1 MDDETTEEVM
11 YMTVLGCELAKPNP
25 LRPGVNRSPSYF
37 ETLKQYCHLPIMQ
50 KEGFNRFLQLY
61 MDSQVTTTTTT
72 NILPLLRF
80 VTDQVQVVVVNPESS
95 ADSIQLTKRVMYL
108 ELFKDLQVL
117 CTQPD
122 NVATRE
128 LGQRV
133 AAELDV
139 TYGEQVGVQYRKY
152 NKTSDKTLLRFVTEG
167 MLLQIIGDNPTM
179 AGYSCLV
186 LDFYEPTSN
195 VDRLLPLLKKA
206 IGLRYDLQVV
216 IMSTKYFEKFALYFD
231 VPHGLTIGGS
241 SFPVGVQHVIEA
253 VADYCETACHTV
265 NQIHQ
270 DQSPGDILVFLATDI
285 HVDRVVAQ
293 LRGAIPDMETLPLYG
308 KLSKAEKAKALRS
321 RDKSRCVI
329 TTNFAESSNTVE
341 GIVYVVG
348 KSIAILIGGDKLM
361 FAVDCGFEM
370 QSVYNPRVRI
380 ATIQPWPISKPSAD
394 LRTAC
399 AGGGRPGL
407 CYRLYTREMYD
418 ALHETSYTSSLKDC
432 VPAAILALKSAGINS
447 IGTFNFLDP
456 ASEEVYLRGITD
468 VNAMNLIDEVGI
480 ITPAGKVAATLPI
493 DLTWY
498 NAFNEAIKLGCLSE
512 LIDIAALASVKNPIF
527 LRPHETQHAADL
539 PHGQFTA
546 PLSDHMTEL
555 NTLRAYLRTKRS
567 MSTQELATWCN
578 ETFLSSEALEEAL
591 VLQKDLIKWCKAKL
605 DVSEISVLTP
615 NDKDYDVKIRKAIAK
630 GFFLHAAMRD
640 DSPRPDQYRTLK
652 EGYHVW
658 IHPNSALGGGDWE
671 WVVYHKIEPTGFQY
685 MDRCTVIEPTWLLVS
700 FIFWI

>member
-1 MDDETTEEVM
+1 MDEETTEEIM

-37 ETLKQYCHLPIMQ
+37 ETLKQCCHLPIMQ
-50 KEGFNRFLQLY
+50 KEGFYRFLQLY
-61 MDSQVTTTTTT
+61 NDS
-72 NILPLLRF
+72 
-80 VTDQVQVVVVNPESS
+80 QVVVVDPESS

-152 NKTSDKTLLRFVTEG
+152 NKTSDKTRLRFVTEG
-167 MLLQIIGDNPTM
+167 MLLQLIGDNPTM

-206 IGLRYDLQVV
+206 IGLRCDIQVV
-216 IMSTKYFEKFALYFD
+216 ILSTKYFEKFALYFD
-231 VPHGLTIGGS
+231 VPHGLTIGGT
-241 SFPVGVQHVIEA
+241 SFPVGVQHVTKV

-270 DQSPGDILVFLATDI
+270 NESPGDILVFLATDI
-285 HVDRVVAQ
+285 HVDRVVAK
-293 LRGAIPDMETLPLYG
+293 LRGAIPDMETFPLYG

-321 RDKSRCVI
+321 GDKSRCVI
-329 TTNFAESSNTVE
+329 TTNFAESSITVE

-348 KSIAILIGGDKLM
+348 
-361 FAVDCGFEM
+361 F
-370 QSVYNPRVRI
+370 
-380 ATIQPWPISKPSAD
+380 
-394 LRTAC
+394 
-399 AGGGRPGL
+399 
-407 CYRLYTREMYD
+407 
-418 ALHETSYTSSLKDC
+418 
-432 VPAAILALKSAGINS
+432 NS

-456 ASEEVYLRGITD
+456 AKEEVYLRGIKD

-527 LRPHETQHAADL
+527 LRPHKTQHAADS

-555 NTLRAYLRTKRS
+555 NTLHAYLRTKRN

-591 VLQKDLIKWCKAKL
+591 VLQEDLIEWCKARL
-605 DVSEISVLTP
+605 GVSEISVLTP
-615 NDKDYDVKIRKAIAK
+615 DDKDYDVKIRKAITK
-630 GFFLHAAMRD
+630 GFFLHAAIRD
-640 DSPRPDQYRTLK
+640 DSDQPDQYRTLK
-652 EGYHVW
+652 EGSHVW

-685 MDRCTVIEPTWLLVS
+685 MDRCTVIEPMWLLENDY
-700 FIFWI
+700 FYPLPLTKDYGGKFWLKPLRAIIDAIDSSVPHRIGG